1 MASSSH
7 KIVIGLFVVI
17 LLLTSS
23 PPMLQARMM
32 APDDRARGDQAHVKE
47 SAPSPAIGTIIA
59 TALPMPPSPPPS
71 GKPEMAVDAKR
82 WGTTQVTDGSVPTG
96 AETGGQG
103 PAPPMVPKF
112 PLEI

>member
-32 APDDRARGDQAHVKE
+32 APGDRARGDQAHVKE

-59 TALPMPPSPPPS
+59 TAPPMPPSPPPS
-71 GKPEMAVDAKR
+71 GKPEMAVAKR
-82 WGTTQVTDGSVPTG
+82 WETTQVADGSVPSPG
-96 AETGGQG
+96 VGH
-103 PAPPMVPKF
+103 
-112 PLEI
+112 